1 MPASV
6 FFFPRFYIVITLLFI
21 WQDLDDVCYENKW
34 ILPTYHVSL
43 LDGKIKFNAN
53 GEQYIFQFFIN
64 VLNYG

>member
-1 MPASV
+1 M
-6 FFFPRFYIVITLLFI
+6 VITLLFI